1 MAYWLIK
8 SEPSAYSWDQLVKDK
23 KTSWTGVRNFQA
35 QINLKAM
42 KAGDRAF
49 FYHSGEGK
57 EIVGI
62 AEVTKTA
69 YPELDRQGRQV
80 GHGRLQGRRAGEEEG
95 DAGRDQGRP
104 EVQGDEAGAPVAA
117 LGVAGQRRAL
127 EAPAEDGQRQ
137 VGGRQHPRHPRDVG
151 GGRGLHLQRCADQA
165 CRREHAGGP
174 GDRRARRVRDAV
186 VHAGLLVTGAW
197 RQTALG
203 GPSARRV
210 PRRARGGLGRSS
222 T

>member
-42 KAGDRAF
+42 KTGDRAF

-69 YPELDRQGRQV
+69 YPDSTDKEGKSVTVDFKAVEPVKKKVTLAEIKADPKFKEMKLVRQS
-80 GHGRLQGRRAGEEEG
+80 RLSVS
-95 DAGRDQGRP
+95 P
-104 EVQGDEAGAPVAA
+104 VGDE
-117 LGVAGQRRAL
+117 
-127 EAPAEDGQRQ
+127 
-137 VGGRQHPRHPRDVG
+137 HFK
-151 GGRGLHLQRCADQA
+151 
-165 CRREHAGGP
+165 
-174 GDRRARRVRDAV
+174 
-186 VHAGLLVTGAW
+186 LLLRMASGK
-197 RQTALG
+197 
-203 GPSARRV
+203 
-210 PRRARGGLGRSS
+210 
-222 T
+222 